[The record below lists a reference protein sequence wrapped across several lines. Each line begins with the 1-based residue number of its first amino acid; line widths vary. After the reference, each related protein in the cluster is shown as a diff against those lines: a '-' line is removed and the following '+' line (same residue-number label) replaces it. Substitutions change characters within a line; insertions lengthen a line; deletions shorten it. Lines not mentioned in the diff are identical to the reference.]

1 MLSRRSA
8 LAALAVP
15 LAAPAL
21 PRLAL
26 AQDARPAITVA
37 VQKIANSNTLDIAR
51 ENSNVGT
58 RHFACYTEPLVDTDW
73 IGTLKPRPGLAL
85 RWDRVDERRVE
96 VELRPG
102 VRFHNGDEMV
112 AEDVAASFGPER
124 LFGGE
129 AGIAARVPR
138 EVRAQ
143 GRAVFPGLSVEVLG
157 RHRLRFVTERPDPAL
172 DKRLGHRIGIVTSR
186 RSLEEAESW
195 LAWARRP
202 VGTGPYRVAEFRPD
216 NALILEAFDEY
227 WGGRPPLRR
236 IRFLE
241 VPEVSARIAGLL
253 SGEYDFACDVP
264 PDQIAEIERNRGFEV
279 QGGLIANHRFITF
292 DKTHPQLK
300 DPRIRRALSLS
311 IDRAAIIEG
320 LWAGRTEVP
329 RGMQFP
335 FYGGMYLEDWPQPR
349 FDLAEARALV
359 RAAGYKGE
367 TIPYRLLNNYYTA
380 QTPTAQVLV
389 EGWRAAGLNV
399 QIQMRE
405 NWSQVL
411 EAGPGRALRDWS
423 STVFI
428 ADPVSNMPG
437 VWGRN
442 GSHPATNEWRNED
455 AFAAV
460 EALETEMDQG
470 RRRAAMRRLLTI
482 LEEEDPAYAMLHQ
495 AANFTGKRRAIRWR
509 AAQSFLMDFR
519 PGNWDV

>member
-1 MLSRRSA
+1 MHRRSLLA
-8 LAALAVP
+8 LPAFG

-21 PRLAL
+21 GQGNTGPDR
-26 AQDARPAITVA
+26 RPAITVA
-37 VQKIANSNTLDIAR
+37 VQKIANSNTLEIAR

-58 RHFACYTEPLVDTDW
+58 RHFASYTEPLVDTDW
-73 IGTLKPRPGLAL
+73 IGTLQPRPGLAL
-85 RWDRVDERRVE
+85 RWTRVSERRVE
-96 VELRPG
+96 VALRPG
-102 VRFHNGDEMV
+102 VRFHNGDEMT

-124 LFGGE
+124 LMGG
-129 AGIAARVPR
+129 AGGIAARVPN

-157 RHRLRFVTERPDPAL
+157 RHSLAFVTERPDPAL
-172 DKRLGHRIGIVTSR
+172 DKRLGHRIAIVVSR
-186 RSLEEAESW
+186 RAMEEADSW

-202 VGTGPYRVAEFRPD
+202 IGTGPYRIAEFRPD
-216 NALILEAFDEY
+216 TALVLEAFDEY

-241 VPEVSARIAGLL
+241 VPEVAARIAGLQ
-253 SGEYDFACDVP
+253 SGEYDFACDIP
-264 PDQIAEIERNRGFEV
+264 PDQITEIERSRALEV
-279 QGGLIANHRFITF
+279 QGGLIANHRFIAF
-292 DKTHPQLK
+292 DKGHAQLA

-311 IDRAAIIEG
+311 IDRGAIVDS

-335 FYGGMYLEDWPQPR
+335 FYGGMYLEDWPKPR
-349 FDLAEARALV
+349 FDLAEARRLV
-359 RAAGYKGE
+359 REAGYKGDA
-367 TIPYRLLNNYYTA
+367 IPYRLLNNYYTA
-380 QTPTAQVLV
+380 QTSTGQVLA
-389 EGWRAAGLNV
+389 EMWRAAGLNV
-399 QIQMRE
+399 RIEMRE

-411 EAGPGRALRDWS
+411 EAGPTRALRDWS

-437 VWGRN
+437 VWGRD
-442 GSHPATNEWRNED
+442 GSHPAGGEWRNEE

-460 EALETEMDQG
+460 DALESEMDEG

-482 LEEEDPAYAMLHQ
+482 LEVEDPAYAMLHQ

-519 PGNWDV
+519 PGNWDA

>member
-1 MLSRRSA
+1 M
-8 LAALAVP
+8 
-15 LAAPAL
+15 
-21 PRLAL
+21 
-26 AQDARPAITVA
+26 AQDARPSITVA
-37 VQKIANSNTLDIAR
+37 VQKIANSNTLDVAR

-73 IGTLKPRPGLAL
+73 ITTLQPRPGLAL
-85 RWDRVDERRVE
+85 RWTRLDARRVE

-124 LFGGE
+124 LMGGA
-129 AGIAARVPR
+129 AGIAARVPQ

-143 GRAVFPGLSVEVLG
+143 GRAVFPGLTVEVLG
-157 RHRLRFVTERPDPAL
+157 RHRLRFVTEKPDPAL
-172 DKRLGHRIGIVTSR
+172 DKRLGHRIGIVVNR
-186 RSLEEAESW
+186 RALEEAGSW
-195 LAWARRP
+195 LEWARKP
-202 VGTGPYRVAEFRPD
+202 IGTGPYRVAEFRPD
-216 NALILEAFDEY
+216 TALLLEAFDDY

-253 SGEYDFACDVP
+253 SGEYDFACDIP
-264 PDQIAEIERNRGFEV
+264 PDQIGEIERNRGFEV
-279 QGGLIANHRFITF
+279 QGGLIANHRFIAF
-292 DKTHPQLK
+292 DKTHPQLV
-300 DPRIRRALSLS
+300 DPRVRRALSLS
-311 IDRAAIIEG
+311 IDRASIIEG

-359 RAAGYKGE
+359 KASGYRGDA
-367 TIPYRLLNNYYTA
+367 IPYRLLNNYYTA

-389 EGWRAAGLNV
+389 ENWRAAGLNV
-399 QIQMRE
+399 KIEMRE
-405 NWSQVL
+405 NWNQVL
-411 EAGPGRALRDWS
+411 APGPDRALRDWS

-437 VWGRN
+437 VWGRH
-442 GSHPATNEWRNED
+442 GAHPAGGEWANEE

-460 EALETEMDQG
+460 EALESEMDTA
-470 RRRAAMRRLLTI
+470 RRRAAMRRLLGI
-482 LEEEDPAYAMLHQ
+482 LENEDPAYAMLHQ

-519 PGNWDV
+519 AGNWDV

>member
-1 MLSRRSA
+1 MRRRSLLA
-8 LAALAVP
+8 LPAAG

-21 PRLAL
+21 
-26 AQDARPAITVA
+26 AQQGPDRRPSITVA
-37 VQKIANSNTLDIAR
+37 VQKVANSNTLDIAR

-58 RHFACYTEPLVDTDW
+58 RHFSCYTEPLVDTDW
-73 IGTLKPRPGLAL
+73 IRTLAPRPGLAL
-85 RWDRVDERRVE
+85 SWTRLDERRVA

-102 VRFHNGDEMV
+102 VRFHNGDEMT

-124 LFGGE
+124 LMGGPS
-129 AGIAARVPR
+129 GIAARVPN

-143 GRAVFPGLSVEVLG
+143 GRAVFPGLTTQVTG
-157 RHRLRFVTERPDPAL
+157 RHSLVFVTERPDPAL
-172 DKRLGHRIGIVTSR
+172 DKRLGHRIGIVVSR
-186 RSLEEAESW
+186 RGLEEAESW

-202 VGTGPYRVAEFRPD
+202 IGTGPYRVAEFRAD
-216 NALILEAFDEY
+216 QSLTLEAFDDY
-227 WGGRPPLRR
+227 WGGRPPVRR

-241 VPEVSARIAGLL
+241 VPEVASRIAGLL
-253 SGEYDFACDVP
+253 SGEYDFACDIP
-264 PDQIAEIERNRGFEV
+264 PDQIREIERNRGFEV
-279 QGGLIANHRFITF
+279 QGGLIANHRFIAF
-292 DKTHPQLK
+292 DKNHPQLT

-311 IDRAAIIEG
+311 IDRASIIDG

-335 FYGGMYLEDWPQPR
+335 FYGEMYLADWPQSR

-359 RAAGYKGE
+359 RAAGYRGDP
-367 TIPYRLLNNYYTA
+367 IPYRMLNNYYTA

-389 EGWRAAGLNV
+389 EMWKAAGLNV
-399 QIQMRE
+399 AIQMRE
-405 NWSQVL
+405 NWNQVL

-428 ADPVSNMPG
+428 ADPVSNMPS
-437 VWGRN
+437 VWGRH
-442 GSHPATNEWRNED
+442 GSHPAGGEWRNEE

-460 EALETEMDQG
+460 EALETELSLD

-482 LEEEDPAYAMLHQ
+482 LEVEDPAYAMLHQ

-519 PGNWDV
+519 PGNWDA